1 MNVANVLIFNG
12 AGENMQLLE
21 QQLPQLGPDE
31 ILVRNRYTTICGSD
45 LHTYCGLREEKTPT
59 ILGHEIVGEIVEIGE
74 RHSRLDYAG
83 KPLSGGDVVTW
94 SIFSADPL
102 SEQARRGMP
111 QKASGL
117 FKYGHAQ
124 VTDSDS
130 FHGGLAEYCV
140 LKKNTAVLKV
150 PDDMPL
156 SVAATIN
163 CAVATVAGALRLA
176 GDLRGKKVLVTGLG
190 LLGIVCAAMCRDA
203 GAGMIYAADINL
215 SRLARSLQFGAD
227 VTYHLP
233 QSGEEVEDSAGSPLT
248 DVDVAFDMSG
258 APAAMEVG
266 MQALGIGGTAI
277 WIGAVFRARAVEI
290 DAEQVVRKLLTV
302 KGLHNYNYDDFVNAV
317 DFMSRNHD
325 RFPFEQVVAKEFILS
340 DAQQAFEY
348 AVKYKPLR
356 VGVRIS

>member
-1 MNVANVLIFNG
+1 
-12 AGENMQLLE
+12 MQLLE
-21 QQLPQLGPDE
+21 QKLPDIAPDE

-59 ILGHEIVGEIVEIGE
+59 ILGHEIVGEIVELGKG
-74 RHSRLDYAG
+74 HSRVDYAG
-83 KPLSGGDVVTW
+83 KPLSEGDIVTW
-94 SIFSADPL
+94 SIFSADPS

-111 QKASGL
+111 QKSLDL

-124 VTDSDS
+124 VTESDS

-140 LKKNTAVLKV
+140 LKKNTAVLKI
-150 PDDMPL
+150 PDNMPL

-176 GDLRGKKVLVTGLG
+176 GDVRGKKVLVTGLG

-203 GAGMIYAADINL
+203 GAEKIYTADINL
-215 SRLARSLQFGAD
+215 SRLAQSLRFGAD
-227 VTYHLP
+227 VTYLLP
-233 QSGEEVEDSAGSPLT
+233 QSEDDDNGESPIT

-266 MQALGIGGTAI
+266 MQALGVGGTAV
-277 WIGAVFRARAVEI
+277 WIGAVFRARAVQV
-290 DAEQVVRKLLTV
+290 DAEQIVRKLLTV
-302 KGLHNYNYDDFVNAV
+302 KGLHNYNYDDFVGAV
-317 DFMSRNHD
+317 DFMSRNHN
-325 RFPFEQVVAKEFILS
+325 RFPFEDVVAKEFILS

-356 VGVRIS
+356 VGVRIN